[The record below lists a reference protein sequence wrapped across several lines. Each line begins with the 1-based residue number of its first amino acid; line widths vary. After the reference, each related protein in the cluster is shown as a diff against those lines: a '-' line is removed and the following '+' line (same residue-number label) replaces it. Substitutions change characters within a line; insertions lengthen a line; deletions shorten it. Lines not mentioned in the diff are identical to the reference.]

1 VAKPP
6 LGIFG
11 AGWVGLVTG
20 ACFAERGHDVVVRD
34 VVPERIESL
43 NSGELPFHEPGL
55 AELIE
60 RNRERLT
67 FTLDVGELKD
77 GTDIFFACV
86 DTPPTPSGD
95 ANLTY
100 VWSVIDDLGDASGE
114 ATLVMKST
122 VPVGTGERIRAA
134 LDQRGLNQV
143 GYVSNPEFLAEGR
156 AVQDFMSPDRIV
168 IGSFDEK
175 DGDRVA
181 ALYEGFDAPV
191 VRTSIASAEMI
202 KLAANAFLATRIS
215 FINEIANVSEA
226 VGADVAEVAYGMG
239 LDRRIG
245 TSYLN
250 PGIGYGGSCLVGEET
265 ALVRR
270 RGRIS
275 LTKLQDLFEE
285 VATSGDDA
293 LVTPKGL
300 EVLSWHPDGREPEFR
315 RAVALTRRRYKGD
328 ILEVRTKMGRR
339 VRCTPDHPFV
349 TADRGRRLQVKEASD
364 LTQEDWLPLA
374 QGQPR
379 RFQKTGAFRVLD
391 GLEHAGLARK
401 DVIVRRDHAELAVL
415 GATGIRTAL
424 GTASGSRA
432 WDIVRAGALRLH
444 EQEALGL
451 PELGGVLGTAKN
463 GTYVPAELPVD
474 ESFWRVVGFYL
485 AEGHC
490 AADGARRRLT
500 WSFHPRDEFEFVEEL
515 LRFWRLLGVKTT
527 WRIAETAVNVS
538 ISSRLL
544 AGWWLGVLGLGA
556 NCYEQRMPDAIWDA
570 PETQKRALLSGLWLG
585 DGSWSFVNGG
595 PSVILEYG
603 TVSSELADG
612 VARLLGELGIVAS
625 IRVGRTRKSTRD
637 TFWLRVSGADQVERL
652 LEFVE
657 PASRSSIASS
667 LARQSKRIAP
677 TGYERSSNGA
687 WARVVE
693 VDRKPFD
700 GYVYSL
706 EVPGTE
712 TFVATGGLVV
722 HNCFPKDVSFLK
734 LLAGNSGY
742 HFQLVSAVIEVNDLQ
757 KRRVV
762 TKLQERLGSLRGK
775 KIALLGL
782 AFKPNTDDMR
792 EAPSLILAS
801 RLQTEGADV
810 HAWDPLVRAHPA
822 LDGVVIEESLI
833 DAVRDADA
841 AVIVTEWPE
850 LEGLASK
857 EVRDAMRTPLII
869 DGRNLLDPEAARAAG
884 FDYEG
889 IGRSQ

>member
-1 VAKPP
+1 MDKPP

-20 ACFAERGHDVVVRD
+20 ACFADRGHEVVVRD

-43 NSGELPFHEPGL
+43 DAGNLPFHEPGL
-55 AELIE
+55 AQLIE

-67 FTLDVGELKD
+67 FTLDAAELKA
-77 GTDIFFACV
+77 GTDLFFACV
-86 DTPPTPSGD
+86 DTPPTASGD
-95 ANLTY
+95 ANLSY
-100 VWSVIDDLGDASGE
+100 VWSVIDDLGDPGE

-134 LDQRGLNQV
+134 LEQRGLSGV
-143 GYVSNPEFLAEGR
+143 SYVSNPEFLAEGR
-156 AVQDFMSPDRIV
+156 AVKDFMSPDRVV
-168 IGSFDEK
+168 IGSFEETA
-175 DGDRVA
+175 GDRVA
-181 ALYEGFDAPV
+181 ALYDGFDAPI
-191 VRTSIASAEMI
+191 VRTTVPSAEMI

-226 VGADVAEVAYGMG
+226 VGANVDEVAYGMG

-265 ALVRR
+265 VLVRR
-270 RGRIS
+270 RGRTS

-285 VATSGDDA
+285 LATSGEDS
-293 LVTPKGL
+293 LVTPNGL
-300 EVLSWHPDGREPEFR
+300 QVLSWDPEGRQPEFR
-315 RAVALTRRRYKGD
+315 RTVAITRRRYQGE

-349 TADRGRRLQVKEASD
+349 TARRGRQLRVKEASE
-364 LTQEDWLPLA
+364 LTPEDWLPLA
-374 QGQPR
+374 QGPAR
-379 RFQKTGAFRVLD
+379 GSSGATGSFHVRD
-391 GLEHAGLARK
+391 GLGHAGLTRK
-401 DVIVRRDHAELAVL
+401 DVIVRRDQPELAAF
-415 GATGIRTAL
+415 GTRGIREAL
-424 GTASGSRA
+424 GTTSGQRA
-432 WDIVRAGALRLH
+432 RDIVRSGALRLH
-444 EQEALGL
+444 EQDALGL
-451 PELGGVLGTAKN
+451 AESGGALGTARN

-485 AEGHC
+485 AECHC
-490 AADGARRRLT
+490 AADSSRRRLT
-500 WSFHPRDEFEFVEEL
+500 WSFHPRAEFAFVEEL
-515 LRFWRLLGVKTT
+515 LRFWRLLGVKAT
-527 WRIAETAVNVS
+527 WRISETAANVT

-556 NCYEQRMPDAIWDA
+556 NCYEQRIPDAIWDA
-570 PETQKRALLSGLWLG
+570 PESHKRALLSGLWLG

-603 TVSSELADG
+603 TVSAELADG
-612 VARLLGELGIVAS
+612 IARLLGELGIVAS
-625 IRVGRTRKSTRD
+625 IKVGRTRKSTRD
-637 TFWLRVSGADQVERL
+637 TFWLRVSGAGQVEQL
-652 LEFVE
+652 LDLVE
-657 PASRSSIASS
+657 PECRTTISSS
-667 LARQSKRIAP
+667 LSRQSKRIAP
-677 TGYERSSNGA
+677 TGYQRSANGA
-687 WARVVE
+687 WARVVGI
-693 VDRKPFD
+693 DSRPFD

-712 TFVATGGLVV
+712 TFVTTGGLVV

-762 TKLQERLGSLRGK
+762 AKLEQRLGKLRGK

-792 EAPSLILAS
+792 EAPSLVLAS

-810 HAWDPLVRAHPA
+810 HAWDPLVDSHPE
-822 LDGVVIEESLI
+822 LEGVVMEASLL

-850 LEGLASK
+850 LEGLASE
-857 EVRDAMRTPLII
+857 EVREAMRTPLIV

-889 IGRSQ
+889 IGRS